1 MKKIDMRFDQSMLKT
16 FVGEKF
22 VKYRNDPFIITNS
35 VTGTVGI
42 YIGQRVFEL
51 RNEQEAVDFFGH
63 IDDYAVFKLIESAP
77 DKIESFYMNV
87 TQIDTPIHETVQK
100 IIVVNENQRMFK
112 NGIQTYDVWL
122 TRGVVFFVGG
132 REISFQKDV
141 VPFSEEIF
149 IQKGYDLINEFDGTD
164 NFLTYWE
171 DDIGFEPECD
181 REYITIG

>member
-1 MKKIDMRFDQSMLKT
+1 MKKIDMRFDQPLLKT
-16 FVGEKF
+16 LVGEQF
-22 VKYRNDPFIITNS
+22 VKYRNDPFLFTNS
-35 VTGTVGI
+35 VTGTAGI
-42 YIGQRVFEL
+42 YIGKRVFEL
-51 RNEQEAVDFFGH
+51 RNEQEAVDFFGN

-112 NGIQTYDVWL
+112 NGIQTYDVWR

-141 VPFSEEIF
+141 VPFSEEII

-164 NFLTYWE
+164 VFLTYWE
-171 DDIGFEPECD
+171 DDIGFEPECE
-181 REYITIG
+181 REYITID